1 MVEVYPYR
9 HNENS
14 LGSDVLSKI
23 LFDIRATS
31 LPLSCSYG
39 WQVRIYLNIIYVK
52 ASSLSIHSNRIA
64 SHISLMFVAIAWYQ
78 RPLKAWIIIESPVH
92 YTHTTW
98 SFNRL
103 LENHAEL
110 LSSHTFTCHLICLC
124 YGAMRSF
131 FETVKQCGLSRRIY
145 CDTGDKQVTKGI
157 WIYKDARKH
166 RKTTHKTVTVPIT
179 INVPENEPSVKT
191 ALVYWRRFDRRI
203 WWS

>member
-1 MVEVYPYR
+1 MI
-9 HNENS
+9 S
-14 LGSDVLSKI
+14 
-23 LFDIRATS
+23 TS
-31 LPLSCSYG
+31 AES
-39 WQVRIYLNIIYVK
+39 LNI
-52 ASSLSIHSNRIA
+52 NRI
-64 SHISLMFVAIAWYQ
+64 SCTLH
-78 RPLKAWIIIESPVH
+78 
-92 YTHTTW
+92 THTTW

-124 YGAMRSF
+124 YGTMRNF

-157 WIYKDARKH
+157 WIFKDARKH

-191 ALVYWRRFDRRI
+191 ALVLAPLRPSHLVVVAFSFGLLCIKQRQFI
-203 WWS
+203 N